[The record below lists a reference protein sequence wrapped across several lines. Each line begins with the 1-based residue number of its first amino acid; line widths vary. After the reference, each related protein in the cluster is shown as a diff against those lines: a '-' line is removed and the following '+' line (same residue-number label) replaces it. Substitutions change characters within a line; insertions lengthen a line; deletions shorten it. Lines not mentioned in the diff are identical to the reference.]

1 MLRRMPGGPRIGI
14 QLPEAERKVSIGEYL
29 AMARAAEE
37 AGFDSI
43 WVGDHLLYRDE
54 GKERGPLE
62 AFTLLAAIATATT
75 GIRLGPLV
83 ACTAFRHP
91 PVLAKV
97 AATVDEI
104 SGGRLTLGLG
114 AGWNRAEFEA
124 FGLPFDGRAAR
135 SIEAFQIVRGLLAG
149 ERVTFEGDG
158 YGTDDAVLL
167 PPMAHRI
174 PLMIGSMGERVL
186 EATLP
191 SVDTWNVWGPW
202 CGNDPAGFE
211 EQDERVTRIARR
223 LGRDPE
229 TVARSVCVFTAI
241 DLVPGEEPVDEDAP
255 PLTGSM
261 VDIAGG
267 LRAFAE
273 AGADEVIVIP
283 SPNTERAIRAF
294 GEALALLSQ

>member
-1 MLRRMPGGPRIGI
+1 MLRRMPGRPRIGI
-14 QLPEAERKVSIGEYL
+14 QLPEAERKVPIGEYL

-37 AGFDSI
+37 VGFDSI

-54 GKERGPLE
+54 GPERGPLE
-62 AFTLLAAIATATT
+62 AFTLLAAISTATT

-91 PVLAKV
+91 PVLAKM

-114 AGWNRAEFEA
+114 AGWNRTEFEA

-158 YGTDDAVLL
+158 YGADDAVLL

-191 SVDTWNVWGPW
+191 SVDMWNVWGPW

-229 TVARSVCVFTAI
+229 TVARSICVFTAI
-241 DLVPGEEPVDEDAP
+241 DLIPGEEPVDEDAP

-294 GEALALLSQ
+294 GEALSLLSQ

>member
-1 MLRRMPGGPRIGI
+1 MLRRMPGRPRVGI
-14 QLPEAERKVSIGEYL
+14 QLPEAERRVPIDEYL

-37 AGFDSI
+37 TGFDSI

-54 GKERGPLE
+54 GPERGPLE
-62 AFTLLAAIATATT
+62 AFTLLAAIAAATT

-91 PVLAKV
+91 PILAKM
-97 AATVDEI
+97 AATLDEI

-135 SIEAFQIVRGLLAG
+135 SIEAYRIVRGLLAG
-149 ERVTFEGDG
+149 ERVSFDGDG
-158 YGTDDAVLL
+158 YRTDDAVLF
-167 PPMAHRI
+167 PSMSRRV
-174 PLMIGSMGERVL
+174 PLMIGSTGERIL

-191 SVDTWNVWGPW
+191 TVDVWNVWGPW
-202 CGNDPAGFE
+202 CGNDPAGFAA
-211 EQDERVTRIARR
+211 QNERVTQIARALR
-223 LGRDPE
+223 RDPE
-229 TVARSVCVFTAI
+229 AVARSVCVFTAI
-241 DLVPGEEPVDEDAP
+241 DLEPGEEPVDEDAP
-255 PLTGSM
+255 PLAGSM
-261 VDIAGG
+261 TEISGG

-273 AGADEVIVIP
+273 AGADEVILIP

-294 GEALALLSQ
+294 GEALALLSR

>member
-1 MLRRMPGGPRIGI
+1 MLRRMPGGPRVGI

-37 AGFDSI
+37 AGFDSV

-54 GKERGPLE
+54 GPERGPLE

-91 PVLAKV
+91 AILAKM

-124 FGLPFDGRAAR
+124 FGLPFGGRAAR

-149 ERVTFEGDG
+149 ERITFDGDR
-158 YGTDDAVLL
+158 YRTDDAVLL
-167 PPMAHRI
+167 PRMTRRI
-174 PLMIGSMGERVL
+174 PLMIGSTGERVL

-191 SVDTWNVWGPW
+191 SVDVWNVWGPW

-211 EQDERVTRIARR
+211 EQNERATRIARG

-229 TVARSVCVFTAI
+229 ALARSVCVFSAI
-241 DLVPGEEPVDEDAP
+241 ELEPGEEPVDEGAP

-261 VDIAGG
+261 MDIAAG

-294 GEALALLSQ
+294 GEAISLLGS

>member
-1 MLRRMPGGPRIGI
+1 
-14 QLPEAERKVSIGEYL
+14 
-29 AMARAAEE
+29 MARAAEE

-43 WVGDHLLYRDE
+43 WVGDHLLYLDE
-54 GKERGPLE
+54 GPERGPLE

-91 PVLAKV
+91 PVLAKM

-158 YGTDDAVLL
+158 YGTDDAILS

-191 SVDTWNVWGPW
+191 SIDTWNVWGPW
-202 CGNDPAGFE
+202 CGNDPAGFD
-211 EQDERVTRIARR
+211 EQNERVTRIARR

-241 DLVPGEEPVDEDAP
+241 ELVPGEEPVDEDAP

-261 VDIAGG
+261 MDIAGG

-294 GEALALLSQ
+294 GEALSLLSR

>member
-37 AGFDSI
+37 AGFGSI

-54 GKERGPLE
+54 GPERGPLE

-91 PVLAKV
+91 PVLAKM

-114 AGWNRAEFEA
+114 AGWNRTEFEA

-135 SIEAFQIVRGLLAG
+135 SIEAFQIVRRLLAG
-149 ERVTFEGDG
+149 ERVTFEGGG

-174 PLMIGSMGERVL
+174 PLMIGSMGERIL
-186 EATLP
+186 EATLS
-191 SVDTWNVWGPW
+191 SVDAWNVWGPW

-261 VDIAGG
+261 VDIAAG

-273 AGADEVIVIP
+273 AGADEVILIP
-283 SPNTERAIRAF
+283 SPNTERVVRAF
-294 GEALALLSQ
+294 GEALSLLSQ